1 MDLFCFNALGLTDV
15 TLLKTTGQKHVYTA
29 TSPVHG
35 KIILKVVKPG
45 QNTERIKREIE
56 ILKGCREFNTST
68 IYDDNTIICED
79 EEYFY
84 ILESFIEGENL
95 RDFISHRGTINY
107 DEVTNFLQTILY
119 DLTILEQRNLVHRDI
134 KPENIMRTSDGQY
147 FLIDFGIARDLNK
160 ESLTD
165 TNSTYG
171 PHTLGYAPME
181 QIDNEK
187 TNINSQTDI
196 YSTGVIAYE
205 MLTGINPFI
214 DGCES
219 VAQVIRKVQK
229 GKVDFLSS
237 EDSKEIAINELIH
250 SCMNRYRSKR
260 PKTAKEAFDWL
271 QDTLNKGAE

>member
-1 MDLFCFNALGLTDV
+1 MDLFCFNALGLTDI

-29 TSPVHG
+29 NSPDHG
-35 KIILKVVKPG
+35 KVILKVVKPG

-56 ILKGCREFNTST
+56 IVKGCGKFNTST
-68 IYDDNTIICED
+68 IYDDNTITCEG

-95 RDFISHRGTINY
+95 RDFISCSGPIAY

-134 KPENIMRTSDGQY
+134 KPENIMRSPDGQY
-147 FLIDFGIARDLNK
+147 FLIDFGIARDLTK

-165 TNSTYG
+165 TSNQFG
-171 PHTLGYAPME
+171 PHTAGYAPME

-187 TNINSQTDI
+187 KNIDSCTDL

-205 MLTGINPFI
+205 LLTGKNPFVE
-214 DGCES
+214 GCTS
-219 VAQVIRKVQK
+219 IAQVIRKVDT
-229 GKVDFLSS
+229 GKFELLKS
-237 EDSKEIAINELIH
+237 EDPKQIALYELIH
-250 SCMNRYRSKR
+250 SCMGRYRSKR
-260 PKTAKEAFDWL
+260 PKSAKEAYEWL
-271 QDTLNKGAE
+271 QDIIKQGD

>member
-1 MDLFCFNALGLTDV
+1 MDLSCFNTLGLTDI

-29 TSPVHG
+29 NSPDHG
-35 KIILKVVKPG
+35 KVILKVVKPG

-56 ILKGCREFNTST
+56 IVKGCGEFNTST
-68 IYDDNTIICED
+68 IYDDNTITCEG

-95 RDFISHRGTINY
+95 RDFISHSGTLDY

-119 DLTILEQRNLVHRDI
+119 DLTILEQRHLVHRDI
-134 KPENIMRTSDGQY
+134 KPESIMRTPDGQY

-165 TNSTYG
+165 TNSPYG

-187 TNINSQTDI
+187 TKIDSRTDI

-205 MLTGINPFI
+205 MLKGINPFI

-219 VAQVIRKVQK
+219 IAQALRKVQK
-229 GKVDFLSS
+229 GKVDLLSS
-237 EDSKEIAINELIH
+237 EDPKEIALNELIH
-250 SCMNRYRSKR
+250 SCMNRYRSRR

-271 QDTLNKGAE
+271 QDTLNKEAE